1 MSFQTDT
8 TYTCPSPQIGTMGV
22 IDLTDDF
29 SIERK
34 YFLVKNDGSDD
45 VTLEV
50 KLANTDEWIETTFYV
65 GWNVEL
71 VKAIKAKTNTSY
83 NLKYGY

>member
-8 TYTCPSPQIGTMGV
+8 TFVSPSPQIGTMGE
-22 IDLTDDF
+22 IDLTNDF
-29 SIERK
+29 SISRK
-34 YFLVKNDGSDD
+34 YFLVKNDGEDD

-71 VKAIKAKTNTSY
+71 VKAVKAKTGTY

>member
-1 MSFQTDT
+1 MSFTTDT
-8 TYTCPSPQIGTMGV
+8 TNVSMSPQIGTMGT

-34 YFLVKNDGSDD
+34 YFLVKNDGSED

-50 KLANTDEWIETTFYV
+50 KLANTDEWVETTFYV

-71 VKAIKAKTNTSY
+71 VKAIKAKNGSF